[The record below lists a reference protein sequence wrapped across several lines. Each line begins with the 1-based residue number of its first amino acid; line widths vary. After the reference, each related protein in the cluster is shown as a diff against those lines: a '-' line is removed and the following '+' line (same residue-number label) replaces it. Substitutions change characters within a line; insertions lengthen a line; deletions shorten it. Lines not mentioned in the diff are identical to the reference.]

1 MTYSVVGNEYGHLV
15 VFTLLSNRNL
25 LFLNVNVDKN
35 KCSSTGELTPISF
48 HNSLCD
54 LIHMKAIT

>member
-48 HNSLCD
+48 HNSL
-54 LIHMKAIT
+54 